1 MRAARA
7 AGAFVWL
14 WTACGVALCLAKT
27 ARADPPAARETRARR
42 PADGPFVAQLGLEN
56 DNLLFGNYGR
66 LVGHGYDG
74 NDLGRTHATRASVAY
89 DWADRWGLHVGL
101 SSQLFTASMD
111 GSLPSRGA
119 MIPIYFHELDRL
131 RVGLLRQ
138 RPNAPWRLRF
148 GAALELSN
156 HEFLTVGASGQQA
169 MWHDLLANT
178 LRTGAWDFDHHDSGY
193 GWTVGVAGDGR
204 VGGATRVE
212 VASWLG
218 LAFRGGAGLRI
229 ASIFAG
235 SALLAQGGV
244 RALLGDRHGV
254 RFVIGIEQRAYGW
267 IEHMG
272 VMLRSTIELRLDF
285 EVAAFEIELHRY
297 DGDQNVAYFHY
308 AFPNTTMNVELT
320 LRI

>member
-1 MRAARA
+1 
-7 AGAFVWL
+7 
-14 WTACGVALCLAKT
+14 
-27 ARADPPAARETRARR
+27 
-42 PADGPFVAQLGLEN
+42 
-56 DNLLFGNYGR
+56 
-66 LVGHGYDG
+66 
-74 NDLGRTHATRASVAY
+74 
-89 DWADRWGLHVGL
+89 
-101 SSQLFTASMD
+101 
-111 GSLPSRGA
+111 
-119 MIPIYFHELDRL
+119 MIPVYFHELDRL

-178 LRTGAWDFDHHDSGY
+178 LRTGAWDFDHHDSGF
-193 GWTVGVAGDGR
+193 GWTLGVAGDGR
-204 VGGATRVE
+204 MGGATRVE

-244 RALLGDRHGV
+244 RALLGDRHGA

-267 IEHMG
+267 LEHMG
-272 VMLRSTIELRLDF
+272 VMLRSSIELRLDF
-285 EVAAFEIELHRY
+285 EVAAFEIEIHRY